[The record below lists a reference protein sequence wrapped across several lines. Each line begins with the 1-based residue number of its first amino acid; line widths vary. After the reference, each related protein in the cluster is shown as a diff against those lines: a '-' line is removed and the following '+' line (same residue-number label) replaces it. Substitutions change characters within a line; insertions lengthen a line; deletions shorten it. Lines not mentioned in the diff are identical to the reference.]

1 MAFGSRLSSERR
13 GTGPTGVDRMEGNC
27 WTIRLCFSG
36 HLKLYKSNEWFASKK
51 PFFYEE
57 SGKSARFHG

>member
-27 WTIRLCFSG
+27 WAIRLCFSG
-36 HLKLYKSNEWFASKK
+36 LSQIVQVKRMVRKQET
-51 PFFYEE
+51 FFL
-57 SGKSARFHG
+57 